1 VQGTRRL
8 YGYDSIGM
16 MKDGA
21 MSFNIGKIEP
31 GGKKTFNLFICASHT
46 LKGVKELVRWCRKMN
61 VDEEYEKTRKYW
73 LDFLKNARLIVTG
86 DKNIDNLYKRS
97 ILVFKLMSD
106 ERTGGLLASAEIDEG
121 FTRCGRLC
129 ILLGKGCGIYY
140 RRTGY
145 RRAYRSS
152 GQILPVGCYDP
163 G

>member
-1 VQGTRRL
+1 
-8 YGYDSIGM
+8 
-16 MKDGA
+16 
-21 MSFNIGKIEP
+21 
-31 GGKKTFNLFICASHT
+31 
-46 LKGVKELVRWCRKMN
+46 MN

-121 FTRCGRLC
+121 FTRCGAMHTA
-129 ILLGKGCGIYY
+129 GKGCGIYY

-152 GQILPVGCYDP
+152 GQILPVAVMTQDDDGSWQQRYHMD
-163 G
+163 GNLAHHGDFR

>member
-1 VQGTRRL
+1 
-8 YGYDSIGM
+8 
-16 MKDGA
+16 

-106 ERTGGLLASAEIDEG
+106 EPMHTAGEGMRHLLPAHWIPQGLPKQWTNSTSGLL
-121 FTRCGRLC
+121 
-129 ILLGKGCGIYY
+129 
-140 RRTGY
+140 
-145 RRAYRSS
+145 
-152 GQILPVGCYDP
+152 
-163 G
+163 